1 MSIIQWDESLS
12 VKVKEIDAQHQKL
25 INLLNELFDAMRV
38 GKGNQI
44 LGGILHGLLTYTQ
57 THFKNE
63 EMYFDKFQI
72 SGRCGSQG
80 RTQEAR

>member
-38 GKGNQI
+38 GKVNPHRIEQFI
-44 LGGILHGLLTYTQ
+44 
-57 THFKNE
+57 E
-63 EMYFDKFQI
+63 EVDQLP
-72 SGRCGSQG
+72 Q
-80 RTQEAR
+80 